1 MVVVLSMLRLMLFRM
16 QKDFTFVLFAFFIIV
31 IAVFFPLFAGLSKV
45 FPLNIVVIKAPADAS
60 VFDLI
65 GMTSGVVSLW
75 WCGVALA
82 ALFAADFKKGSIKNY
97 LQARGGRTS
106 WALAAAAST
115 LIASATCA
123 LVVYAVSDVGFRL
136 AGYDMAPTNPLDAV
150 RWVVQTA
157 VTLSGYVAVAT
168 LAVTITRSEAVGVF
182 AAVLLIGGAVEQVLL
197 GLCSLALSP
206 GAAEGLY
213 AHMPIAD
220 MSVLQGGPLPWGS
233 CIEGVVLFVC
243 ASALVALVMRR
254 RKL

>member
-106 WALAAAAST
+106 WALAAAST
-115 LIASATCA
+115 LIASAT
-123 LVVYAVSDVGFRL
+123 
-136 AGYDMAPTNPLDAV
+136 
-150 RWVVQTA
+150 
-157 VTLSGYVAVAT
+157 
-168 LAVTITRSEAVGVF
+168 TIWRQRTRSTPCVGW
-182 AAVLLIGGAVEQVLL
+182 
-197 GLCSLALSP
+197 C
-206 GAAEGLY
+206 
-213 AHMPIAD
+213 
-220 MSVLQGGPLPWGS
+220 
-233 CIEGVVLFVC
+233 
-243 ASALVALVMRR
+243 RR
-254 RKL
+254 R